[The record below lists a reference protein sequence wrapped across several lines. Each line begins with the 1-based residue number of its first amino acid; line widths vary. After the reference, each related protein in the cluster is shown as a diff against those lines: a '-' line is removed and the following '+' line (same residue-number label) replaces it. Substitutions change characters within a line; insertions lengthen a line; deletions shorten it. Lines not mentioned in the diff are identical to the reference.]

1 MTLEEALRAL
11 QPLLGD
17 AVVVHANG
25 YISRQSFT
33 VEDRPGNFYMIGS
46 MGLASSIGLGVALS
60 RPDRRVVIYD
70 GDGNLLMNLGS
81 AAMIAFTRPAN
92 LVHVVF
98 DNGVYASTGNQ
109 PAISGQVALD
119 RIAEA
124 AGYVTSRRARTPEE
138 LAAAFAA
145 GLEAGGPAFILAEV
159 AVEEGPFRAGRVT
172 HTPEEI
178 RDRFAA
184 AIADPARAGSGA
196 PREAP

>member
-1 MTLEEALRAL
+1 MTLEEAIVAL

-17 AVVVHANG
+17 ALVVHANG
-25 YISRQSFT
+25 YISRRSYT

-60 RPDRRVVIYD
+60 RPDRQVVIYD

-81 AAMIAFTRPAN
+81 TAMIAYTRPAN

-109 PAISGQVALD
+109 TTVSQVVQLE
-119 RIAEA
+119 RIAAA
-124 AGYVTSRRARTPEE
+124 AGYEQSVRARTPED
-138 LAAAFAA
+138 LATAFR
-145 GLEAGGPAFILAEV
+145 EALAIQAPTFILAEIE
-159 AVEEGPFRAGRVT
+159 AETGPFKAGRVE

-178 RDRFAA
+178 RDRFSA
-184 AIADPARAGSGA
+184 AIGA
-196 PREAP
+196 TV

>member
-1 MTLEEALRAL
+1 MTLEQAIQVL

-25 YISRQSFT
+25 HISRRSFT

-81 AAMIAFTRPAN
+81 AAMISHTAPAN
-92 LVHVVF
+92 LIHVVF

-109 PAISGQVALD
+109 PAISRSVRLEG
-119 RIAEA
+119 IAAA
-124 AGYVTSRRARTPEE
+124 AGYCSSVRAKTPEA
-138 LAAAFAA
+138 LADAFGNCLA
-145 GLEAGGPAFILAEV
+145 GEGPSFILAEIE
-159 AVEEGPFRAGRVT
+159 VESGPFKAGRVT

-178 RDRFAA
+178 RDRFSA
-184 AIADPARAGSGA
+184 AI
-196 PREAP
+196 

>member
-1 MTLEEALRAL
+1 MTLEQAMVAL
-11 QPLLGD
+11 QPLIGD

-25 YISRQSFT
+25 YISRRSFT

-46 MGLASSIGLGVALS
+46 MGLASSIALGVALA
-60 RPDRRVVIYD
+60 RPDRRVVVYD

-81 AAMIAFTRPAN
+81 AAMIAFEAPKN

-109 PAISGQVALD
+109 RAISRDVPLEK
-119 RIAEA
+119 IAEA
-124 AGYVTSRRARTPEE
+124 AGYTRSVRAKTPEDLAREFARCLE
-138 LAAAFAA
+138 LD
-145 GLEAGGPAFILAEV
+145 GPTFLLAEIE
-159 AVEEGPFRAGRVT
+159 AEPGPFKAGRVT

-184 AIADPARAGSGA
+184 AIAGA
-196 PREAP
+196 AS

>member
-1 MTLEEALRAL
+1 MTLEEAIRAL

-25 YISRQSFT
+25 HISRRSFT
-33 VEDRPGNFYMIGS
+33 VDNRPGNFYMIGS

-81 AAMIAFTRPAN
+81 TAMIASTRPRN
-92 LVHVVF
+92 LIHVVF

-109 PAISGQVALD
+109 PAVSQSVALEK
-119 RIAEA
+119 IAEA
-124 AGYVTSRRARTPEE
+124 AGYTRAVRTRTPEE
-138 LAAAFAA
+138 TTAAYREC
-145 GLEAGGPAFILAEV
+145 LEIEGPTFILVEV
-159 AVEEGPFRAGRVT
+159 EVESGPFKAGRVT

-178 RDRFAA
+178 RDRFSTAVLA
-184 AIADPARAGSGA
+184 TGS
-196 PREAP
+196 

>member
-1 MTLEEALRAL
+1 MTLEEAIRAL

-25 YISRQSFT
+25 HISRRSFT
-33 VEDRPGNFYMIGS
+33 VDDRPANFYMIGS

-81 AAMIAFTRPAN
+81 TAMIASTRPRN
-92 LVHVVF
+92 LIHVVF

-109 PAISGQVALD
+109 PAVSQAVSLE
-119 RIAEA
+119 RIAAA
-124 AGYVTSRRARTPEE
+124 AGYTRAVRTRTPEE
-138 LAAAFAA
+138 TAAAFRECLDTD
-145 GLEAGGPAFILAEV
+145 GPTFILVEVEVEAG
-159 AVEEGPFRAGRVT
+159 PFKAGRVT

-178 RDRFAA
+178 RDRFSA
-184 AIADPARAGSGA
+184 AIHATGDRP
-196 PREAP
+196 

>member
-1 MTLEEALRAL
+1 MTLEQAMLAL

-25 YISRQSFT
+25 HISRRSFT

-46 MGLASSIGLGVALS
+46 MGLASSIGLGVALA
-60 RPDRRVVIYD
+60 RPDRRVVLYD

-81 AAMIAFTRPAN
+81 AAMIAHTRPEN
-92 LVHVVF
+92 LIHVVF

-109 PAISGQVALD
+109 PAISQTVPLEK
-119 RIAEA
+119 IAEA
-124 AGYVTSRRARTPEE
+124 AGYAHCVRAQSPEA
-138 LAAAFAA
+138 LAGAFAA
-145 GLEAGGPAFILAEV
+145 CLAQAGPTFILAEIE
-159 AVEEGPFRAGRVT
+159 VETGPFKAGRVT

-184 AIADPARAGSGA
+184 AI
-196 PREAP
+196 

>member
-1 MTLEEALRAL
+1 MTLEQAIRAL

-25 YISRQSFT
+25 HISRRSFT

-46 MGLASSIGLGVALS
+46 MGLASSIGLGVALA

-81 AAMIAFTRPAN
+81 TAMIAHTRPAN
-92 LVHVVF
+92 LIHVVF

-109 PAISGQVALD
+109 PAISRTVPLEK
-119 RIAEA
+119 IAEA
-124 AGYVTSRRARTPEE
+124 AGYPRSVRVRDPEA
-138 LAAAFAA
+138 LAAAYTDS
-145 GLEAGGPAFILAEV
+145 LNSDGPVFILAEIE
-159 AVEEGPFRAGRVT
+159 VETGPFKAGRVT

-184 AIADPARAGSGA
+184 AI
-196 PREAP
+196 